1 MQVAAILANKGRS
14 VVTVKPG
21 TSIPEITQVLK
32 SKKIGAAVVVDD
44 GETVIGIISE
54 RDLVHGLAR
63 HGARLLDMQ
72 VGELM
77 TREVQ
82 TCGIELDVD
91 EVMKVMT
98 ESRFRHLPVVDGGK
112 LAGIV
117 SIGDVVKHRLDEL
130 EAEASELKR
139 YIATG

>member
-14 VVTVKPG
+14 VVTAKPG
-21 TSIPEITQVLK
+21 TSIPEIAQLLK

-44 GETVIGIISE
+44 GENVIGIISE

-77 TREVQ
+77 TREVR
-82 TCGIELDVD
+82 TCDTELDVD

-130 EAEASELKR
+130 EAEATELKR

>member
-14 VVTVKPG
+14 VVTVKTG
-21 TSIPEITQVLK
+21 ASIPEIAQLLK

-44 GETVIGIISE
+44 SDTVIGIISE

-63 HGARLLDMQ
+63 HGARLLDMR

-82 TCGIELDVD
+82 TCGVELDVD

>member
-14 VVTVKPG
+14 VVTAKPG
-21 TSIPEITQVLK
+21 TSIPEIAQVLK

-44 GETVIGIISE
+44 GEKVIGIISE

-82 TCGIELDVD
+82 TCGVELDVD

>member
-14 VVTVKPG
+14 VVTAKPG
-21 TSIPEITQVLK
+21 TSIPEIAQVFK

-44 GETVIGIISE
+44 GETVVGIISE

-63 HGARLLDMQ
+63 HGARLLDMH

-77 TREVQ
+77 TREVK
-82 TCGIELDVD
+82 TCGVELDVD
-91 EVMKVMT
+91 AVMKVMT
-98 ESRFRHLPVVDGGK
+98 ESRFRHLPVIEGGR

-130 EAEASELKR
+130 EAEASQLKR